1 MKVNQAIVC
10 AAGTGSRLGLG
21 VKSLI
26 IYRDKILLDYLLR
39 SILQL
44 KLSKIIVNI
53 PAKSYYPN
61 ISNDALAK
69 LNDLIT
75 RYPEITFVEDD
86 NQSFGRRP
94 DYLRKYLYTRK
105 PFFLFC
111 GQSPQLSSHIKRMS
125 EVYEK
130 GCLVT
135 SGYKYRY
142 EKIIPVGE
150 VIDNRIKKIEVKTFS
165 RPTVINSLIET
176 QTIPHYP
183 MILDYNFYDTYP
195 KNDDFK
201 FRMYNYIND
210 FIQKGG
216 NVINVDNPIT
226 ISEIDY
232 SDDLDK
238 LFRSVDQI
246 IPMLSSG

>member
-10 AAGTGSRLGLG
+10 AAGSGSRLGLG

-26 IYRDKILLDYLLR
+26 VYKDKVLVDYLLR

-44 KLSKIIVNI
+44 NLSKIVVNI
-53 PAKSYYPN
+53 PAKSYWPN
-61 ISNDALAK
+61 IPNDALAK

-75 RYPEITFVEDD
+75 RYPGITFVEDD
-86 NQSFGRRP
+86 GQSFGRRP
-94 DYLRKYLYTRK
+94 DYLRKYLDTRK

-111 GQSPQLSSHIKRMS
+111 GQSPQLSSHLKRMS
-125 EVYEK
+125 EVFRA

-150 VIDNRIKKIEVKTFS
+150 VIDNRIRKIEIKTFS
-165 RPTVINSLIET
+165 EPTVFNTHIKT

-183 MILDYNFYDTYP
+183 IILNYNFYDTYP
-195 KNDDFK
+195 KKDGFK
-201 FRMYNYIND
+201 FRMYSYIND

-216 NVINVDNPIT
+216 DVINVDNPVT

-232 SDDLDK
+232 SKDLGK
-238 LFRSVDQI
+238 LFGSVDQI
-246 IPMLSSG
+246 IPTLI